1 MTLDLTPQDLLIYLS
16 IKRFMNSETKEAF
29 PSLSKI
35 SEVSGASIPT
45 IRKCIDN
52 LTESGYLYVYKKG
65 RSNIYRF
72 LKWDKFESFS
82 YEFLDNK
89 DLTFTE
95 KAYLVASQ
103 QYMYTDVEDYGK
115 ISLSNAEL
123 SSLINMPEKTI
134 YKCDKSLEKKNLLN
148 IVKTSKHDSE
158 TGIAVR
164 EKIYHLTEVEQGIIW
179 VLKNHKQQIDKNTA
193 DIQTLLQER
202 EEQKKEVANLTKLV
216 KQLLKQVNSEDV
228 ESFNIF

>member
-1 MTLDLTPQDLLIYLS
+1 
-16 IKRFMNSETKEAF
+16 
-29 PSLSKI
+29 
-35 SEVSGASIPT
+35 
-45 IRKCIDN
+45 
-52 LTESGYLYVYKKG
+52 
-65 RSNIYRF
+65 
-72 LKWDKFESFS
+72 
-82 YEFLDNK
+82 LDNK

-158 TGIAVR
+158 TGTAIR